1 MWLTYF
7 ALRRPVTLAMVL
19 VSVILLGAVS
29 IIKLPLDFLPRVEF
43 PFIAVY
49 IPYQNGLPTENEKDI
64 VRPIEEVLATLGG
77 VREIRSYS
85 DANAVQ
91 VGVNFEWGRDVNL
104 LRMEVKERIDQIRSE
119 LPADIQQIML
129 LTFNTND
136 IPIIE
141 GRISA
146 KGRDLSESWDLLDQK
161 IIAPLQ
167 RIPGV
172 GRVEI
177 DGVNPTQ
184 ASVYLLFD
192 KIMEH
197 NVDVSRL
204 FTELQLA
211 NVELTIG
218 RITDGGLRY
227 DVRTISGLA
236 GVEDLKELP
245 ISDTGLKLKDVAEV
259 IYGAPALSY
268 GRILNEEPAIA
279 FWVQKSSGY
288 NTVEV
293 CRAVEEELER
303 INHDPALEG
312 INSFSFFNQADEI
325 TGSLKSL
332 LQGGLFGS
340 VLALAI
346 LYVFL
351 RRLSMTLVVSVAIPI
366 SILGTTIFMFL
377 SGSSLNVLSMMGLML
392 GVGMLVDNAVVVLEA
407 IHRRQHMGA
416 SPVAAAARGTKEVGR
431 AIVASTLTTIIVF
444 APIVLSKSD
453 ELAVWLGEVG
463 VTISVTLIFSLL
475 VSLTV
480 IPALSIRMT
489 RNAGSEN
496 LVDARWLI
504 VLKKHYMRVLRWT
517 ALKHPLV
524 TVLAIMPLV
533 LIITGGAMKVTSF
546 KPDVEGDQGI
556 QRKSLYVGFDFTD
569 AVDKKTAKIYTENV
583 TDYLETRR
591 DDLGVRDLYAWYGA
605 DGAAVTLFF
614 SEGVVSP
621 DFYAEV
627 REDLRENLP
636 EQAGLVYLFG
646 GDEGQESGAK
656 SFSITISGEET
667 EYLEGF
673 VDEAK
678 RRLAS
683 IDGVGDLKS
692 DNDNGKSEIQ
702 IHVDPDQAG
711 RFGISPQTI
720 SEIMSLTYRGM
731 MLPRLQTGEKEI
743 DMIVSLYPDDT
754 ESIENLALLTVGS
767 VGNQA
772 VQLGQV
778 ADFQFGKSPERIFRM
793 DQKSGITITGTWEGE
808 KLDDVLKKILP
819 LMNGMDLPL
828 GYDWNFGSN
837 IMRAQQQQ
845 NDMGINMLLALACV
859 FFVMASLFESLLY
872 PLVVMG
878 TVPFASLGVFW
889 LMMATGTPFNM
900 MAMIGIVILIGV
912 VVNNGIVLI
921 DHINNRRK
929 EGLSL
934 DNAIVDACGE
944 RLRPILMTAGTT
956 ILGLLP
962 LAVFHGA
969 NIAGAEYYPMARAIS
984 GGLASST
991 VLTLLVLPTYY
1002 RLATMGMKWLQ
1013 DARRDWGISRA
1024 SSGFPG
1030 DQSLLDGQ

>member
-7 ALRRPVTLAMVL
+7 SLRRPVTLAMVL

-29 IIKLPLDFLPRVEF
+29 ILKLPLDFLPRMEF

-77 VREIRSYS
+77 VREIRSFS

-104 LRMEVKERIDQIRSE
+104 LRMEVKERIDQIRGE

-172 GRVEI
+172 GRVQI

-197 NVDVSRL
+197 NVDISRL
-204 FTELQLA
+204 FNELQAA

-227 DVRTISGLA
+227 DVRTISGLQ

-245 ISDTGLKLKDVAEV
+245 ISETGLKLKDVAEV
-259 IYGAPALSY
+259 LYGAPALSY

-279 FWVQKSSGY
+279 FWVQKASGY
-288 NTVEV
+288 NTVDV

-303 INHDPALEG
+303 INNDPALAG
-312 INSFSFFNQADEI
+312 INSFTFFNQADQI

-346 LYVFL
+346 LYIFL

-366 SILGTTIFMFL
+366 SILGTTIYMFL
-377 SGSSLNVLSMMGLML
+377 SGNSLNVLSMMGLML
-392 GVGMLVDNAVVVLEA
+392 GVGMLVDNAVVVLES

-416 SPVAAAARGTKEVGR
+416 NPVAAAARGTKEVGR
-431 AIVASTLTTIIVF
+431 AIAASTLTTIIVF

-463 VTISVTLIFSLL
+463 ITISVTLIFSLL

-489 RNAGSEN
+489 RNSDKEQLAE
-496 LVDARWLI
+496 ARWLSG
-504 VLKKHYMRVLRWT
+504 LKKHYLRTLNWT
-517 ALKHPLV
+517 ALKHPLI

-533 LIITGGAMKVTSF
+533 LVITGGAMKLTGF
-546 KPDVEGDQGI
+546 KPDVEGDRGI
-556 QRKSLYVGFDFTD
+556 QRKSLQVQFDFTD
-569 AVDKKTAKIYTENV
+569 PIDKKTAKIYTTTV
-583 TDYLETRR
+583 ADYLEARR
-591 DDLGVRDLYAWYGA
+591 DELGVKDIYAWYGA

-614 SEGVVSP
+614 SEGVVTTE
-621 DFYAEV
+621 FYTEI

-636 EQAGLVYLFG
+636 EQAGLVYRFG
-646 GDEGQESGAK
+646 GDDGSESGAK

-667 EYLEGF
+667 EYLQGF
-673 VDEAK
+673 VEEAR

-683 IDGVGDLKS
+683 IEGVGDLKS

-702 IHVDPDQAG
+702 IHVDPDQSG

-754 ESIENLALLTVGS
+754 ESIENLALLTVGA
-767 VGNQA
+767 VDGQA

-778 ADFQFGKSPERIFRM
+778 ADFQFGTSPERIFRQ
-793 DQKSGITITGTWEGE
+793 DQKSGITISGTWDGE
-808 KLDDVLKKILP
+808 KLDDVLKKIKP
-819 LMNGMDLPL
+819 LMDGMELPL

-837 IMRAQQQQ
+837 IMRSQQQQ
-845 NDMGINMLLALACV
+845 SNMLINMVLALACV
-859 FFVMASLFESLLY
+859 FFVMASLFESFIY
-872 PLVVMG
+872 PVVVMG

-921 DHINNRRK
+921 DHINTRRK
-929 EGLSL
+929 EGLDL
-934 DNAIVDACGE
+934 DNAILEACGE

-956 ILGLLP
+956 ILGLMP
-962 LAVFHGA
+962 LAIFHGA
-969 NIAGAEYYPMARAIS
+969 NIGGAEYYPMARAIS

-991 VLTLLVLPTYY
+991 LLTLLVLPTYY
-1002 RLATMGMKWLQ
+1002 RLLTLWVVWLQ
-1013 DARRDWGISRA
+1013 NGWRNWAFHRSNK
-1024 SSGFPG
+1024 
-1030 DQSLLDGQ
+1030 QSIKNQELLEN

>member
-7 ALRRPVTLAMVL
+7 SLRRPVTLAMVL
-19 VSVILLGAVS
+19 VSVLLLGAVS
-29 IIKLPLDFLPRVEF
+29 ILKLPLDFLPRVEF

-49 IPYQNGLPTENEKDI
+49 IPYQNGLPSENEKDI

-85 DANAVQ
+85 DADAVQ
-91 VGVNFEWGRDVNL
+91 VGVNFQWGRDVNL

-129 LTFNTND
+129 LTFDTND

-172 GRVEI
+172 GRVQI

-204 FTELQLA
+204 FNELQAA

-227 DVRTISGLA
+227 DVRTISGLQ

-245 ISDTGLKLKDVAEV
+245 ISETGLKLKDVAEV
-259 IYGAPALSY
+259 LYGAPALSY

-279 FWVQKSSGY
+279 FWVQKASGY

-293 CRAVEEELER
+293 CRAVEDELER
-303 INHDPALEG
+303 INQDPALAG
-312 INSFSFFNQADEI
+312 INSFTFFNQADEI
-325 TGSLKSL
+325 TGSLSSL

-346 LYVFL
+346 LYLFL

-407 IHRRQHMGA
+407 IHRRQHLGA
-416 SPVAAAARGTKEVGR
+416 NPVAAAARGTKEVGR

-444 APIVLSKSD
+444 APIVLSKAD
-453 ELAVWLGEVG
+453 ELSVWLGEVG
-463 VTISVTLIFSLL
+463 VTISVTLVFSLL

-480 IPALSIRMT
+480 IPALSIRLT
-489 RNAGSEN
+489 RNAGKEN
-496 LVDARWLI
+496 LGDARWLTG
-504 VLKKHYMRVLRWT
+504 LRKRYLRVLTWT

-546 KPDVEGDQGI
+546 KPDVEGDGGI
-556 QRKSLYVGFDFTD
+556 QRKSLYIGFDYSD
-569 AVDKKTAKIYTENV
+569 AVDKKTSKVYTEKV
-583 TDYLETRR
+583 TEYLEGRR
-591 DDLGVRDLYAWYGA
+591 QELGVKDIYSWYGA
-605 DGAAVTLFF
+605 DGAATTIFF

-636 EQAGLVYLFG
+636 EQAGLVYRFG

-656 SFSITISGEET
+656 TFSVTISGEET
-667 EYLEGF
+667 EYLERF

-683 IDGVGDLKS
+683 IEGVGDLKS

-702 IHVDPDQAG
+702 ILVDPDQSG
-711 RFGISPQTI
+711 RFGITPQTI

-767 VGNQA
+767 VDGQA

-778 ADFQFGKSPERIFRM
+778 ADFQFGKSPERIFRQ
-793 DQKSGITITGTWEGE
+793 DQKSGITINGTWDGE
-808 KLDDVLKKILP
+808 KLDEVLNKIRP
-819 LMNGMDLPL
+819 LMDGMDLPL

-837 IMRAQQQQ
+837 IVRAQQQQ

-921 DHINNRRK
+921 DHINTRRK

-934 DNAIVDACGE
+934 DHAIVEACGE

-969 NIAGAEYYPMARAIS
+969 NIGGAEYYPMARAIS

-991 VLTLLVLPTYY
+991 LLTLLVLPTYY
-1002 RLATMGMKWLQ
+1002 RLATLGVQWLQ
-1013 DARRDWGISRA
+1013 TGRRDWDFSRSIKA
-1024 SSGFPG
+1024 LSKKPDFVEE
-1030 DQSLLDGQ
+1030 Q

>member
-7 ALRRPVTLAMVL
+7 SLRRPVTLAMVL

-29 IIKLPLDFLPRVEF
+29 ILKLPLDFLPRMEF

-77 VREIRSYS
+77 VRQIRSFS

-172 GRVEI
+172 GRVNI

-197 NVDVSRL
+197 HVDVSRL
-204 FTELQLA
+204 FQELQAA

-218 RITDGGLRY
+218 RVTDGGMRY
-227 DVRTISGLA
+227 DVRTISGLQ

-245 ISDTGLKLKDVAEV
+245 ISETGLKLKDVAEV
-259 IYGAPALSY
+259 LYGAPALSY

-279 FWVQKSSGY
+279 FWVQKASGY
-288 NTVEV
+288 NTVDV
-293 CRAVEEELER
+293 CKAVEAELER
-303 INHDPALEG
+303 INGDPALEG
-312 INSFSFFNQADEI
+312 INSFTFFNQAEEI

-340 VLALAI
+340 ILALAI
-346 LYVFL
+346 LYLFL

-377 SGSSLNVLSMMGLML
+377 TGASLNVLSMMGLML

-416 SPVAAAARGTKEVGR
+416 NPVAAAARGTREVGR

-463 VTISVTLIFSLL
+463 ITISVTLIFSLL

-480 IPALSIRMT
+480 IPALSIKMT
-489 RNAGSEN
+489 RNEGKEK
-496 LVDARWLI
+496 LKDARWL
-504 VLKKHYMRVLRWT
+504 LGLRKLYLRVLNWT

-524 TVLAIMPLV
+524 TVLLIMPLV
-533 LIITGGAMKVTSF
+533 LVLTGGAMKLTNF
-546 KPDVEGDQGI
+546 KPDVEGDKGV
-556 QRKSLYVGFDFTD
+556 QRKSLQVGFDYSD
-569 AVDKKTAKIYTENV
+569 SVDKKTSKIFTLKV
-583 TDYLETRR
+583 VDYLEKRR
-591 DDLGVRDLYAWYGA
+591 AELDVKDIYAWYGA
-605 DGAAVTLFF
+605 DGAGVTLFF
-614 SEGVVSP
+614 TDAVVSP
-621 DFYAEV
+621 AFYGKI

-636 EQAGLVYLFG
+636 EQAGVVYRFG
-646 GDEGQESGAK
+646 GDDGQDSGAK
-656 SFSITISGEET
+656 TFSITISGEET
-667 EYLEGF
+667 EFLESF

-678 RRLAS
+678 RRLATLE
-683 IDGVGDLKS
+683 DVGDLKS

-702 IHVDPDQAG
+702 IHVNPDQAG
-711 RFGISPQTI
+711 RFGITPQSI

-743 DMIVSLYPDDT
+743 DMIVSLYPGDA
-754 ESIENLALLTVGS
+754 ESIENLALLTVGDA
-767 VGNQA
+767 GGQA

-778 ADFQFGKSPERIFRM
+778 ADFQFGKSPERIFRI
-793 DQKSGITITGTWEGE
+793 DQKSGVTITGTYDGE
-808 KLDDVLKKILP
+808 KLDDVLKKIKP
-819 LMNGMDLPL
+819 LIDGMDLPL

-837 IMRAQQQQ
+837 IRRAQQQQ
-845 NDMGINMLLALACV
+845 SNMGINMILALACV

-921 DHINNRRK
+921 DHINTRRR
-929 EGLSL
+929 EGLDL
-934 DNAIVDACGE
+934 DNAIVEACGE

-991 VLTLLVLPTYY
+991 LLTLLVLPTYY
-1002 RLATMGMKWLQ
+1002 RMATVGLQWLQ
-1013 DARRDWGISRA
+1013 SGRRDWALFRQNKAESAKKRA
-1024 SSGFPG
+1024 LEG
-1030 DQSLLDGQ
+1030 